1 MTDDPLHADLNDVQE
16 REVQR
21 RVPKSGVFNGVMIPV
36 VSSGTFGLVG
46 YQLGKWIGRMGD
58 AKASFAGHG
67 RFETWLKYTGAASFG
82 LLAASVAI
90 RHTREANK
98 QAVELAKHSLE
109 LEQHNAALASVVT
122 KPVGTLIET
131 FDRSTNGMV
140 PLVDVSEA
148 DHAGTLV
155 SPRVREIA

>member
-1 MTDDPLHADLNDVQE
+1 MTDSSLQADLKDIQE

-21 RVPKSGVFNGVMIPV
+21 RVPKSGLFNEVMIPV
-36 VSSGTFGLVG
+36 VSSGTFGLIG
-46 YQLGKWIGRMGD
+46 YQLGKWLGKMGD
-58 AKASFAGHG
+58 AKSPLPGHG

-82 LLAASVAI
+82 VLAASVAI

-98 QAVELAKHSLE
+98 QAVELAKRSLE
-109 LEQHNAALASVVT
+109 LEQRNEALASVVT

-131 FDRSTNGMV
+131 FDHASDSRA

-155 SPRVREIA
+155 APRMQEIA